1 MFFGWLKHFSS
12 EYFSHIVLVMQTFLT
27 YILTNK
33 SSGLDP
39 TPVVL
44 VIDRYYIRLLSFLDD
59 YLNNNIRKL
68 LL

>member
-12 EYFSHIVLVMQTFLT
+12 EYFSHIVLVMETFLT
-27 YILTNK
+27 FILTNK

-44 VIDRYYIRLLSFLDD
+44 VIER
-59 YLNNNIRKL
+59 
-68 LL
+68 